1 MTEQDKSAEG
11 FLERWSRKKSETQ
24 DTAAP
29 AKVEQPVATAETAK
43 PKTEAPEAPE
53 FDISKLPSLDSIT
66 AATDIRVFMQA
77 GVPQELTRAALRR
90 AWAAD
95 PAIRDFRG
103 LQENDWDFNDPD
115 SIPGFG
121 TFKPGEDIS
130 KLVARVFG
138 EEEKPTEAACED
150 QPAPSTDQQAAP
162 VVAESTVPESESASP
177 QLLPAPDVA
186 DAPMSN
192 DVVQRNIHVA
202 SRDDAAATPAP
213 RRRHHGG
220 ALPD

>member
-1 MTEQDKSAEG
+1 MTERDKSAEG
-11 FLERWSRKKSETQ
+11 FLERWSRKKSEAQ
-24 DTAAP
+24 DAP
-29 AKVEQPVATAETAK
+29 SRDKAGEPLDAPETAK
-43 PKTEAPEAPE
+43 PKTEASEAPE
-53 FDISKLPSLDSIT
+53 FDISTLPSLDSIT
-66 AATDIRVFMQA
+66 AATDVRLFMQP

-138 EEEKPTEAACED
+138 EEEKHPETA
-150 QPAPSTDQQAAP
+150 STDEIAP
-162 VVAESTVPESESASP
+162 ASEAQTEPPELIAAESPSPPSIEPQAS
-177 QLLPAPDVA
+177 
-186 DAPMSN
+186 DASN
-192 DVVQRNIHVA
+192 DIVQRNINVA
-202 SRDDAAATPAP
+202 SREEAAPQPARP
-213 RRRHHGG
+213 RRSHGG
-220 ALPD
+220 ALPKV